1 LAFHPYPQVIPP
13 VCNPDGFGPPRA
25 CSARFTLPKGRSPS
39 FGSVARHLPPFRTR
53 VRSGSGC
60 PCLNLATNNHSSA
73 HSTKGTPSPSEKGS
87 DRLEAHGFRLS
98 FTPLAGVLF
107 TVPSRYWFPIG
118 RCAYLALGR
127 GRPGFP
133 PDSACRMVL
142 TQMQHPLAVR
152 TAYGTL
158 TPSGRPFQCR
168 SAPDCTQGE
177 DGGPSSLHPVLPR
190 SSSASP
196 LGTLNRFGL
205 LPFRSPLLRE
215 SSLFLAVL
223 RCFSSRGL
231 PTTIP
236 AVSPRCRGGVA
247 PFGNPW
253 ITRCQHVPRA
263 FRGVAASFI
272 GTQRLGIH
280 RALIIVDSL
289 ATTGREHPAPRR
301 EAGPRLRHTSSCPG
315 LPRVCCPQWSRG
327 DSNPGPPPCKG
338 GALPAKLRPPLAPG
352 APGGRAWTRTRD
364 LGLIRTA
371 LSPPELRARRP
382 SAPKTECSPN
392 LPIRSIP
399 RIGPARVRPW
409 VTPSPPSTPRC
420 PPRLTTDRLTTPGH
434 P

>member
-1 LAFHPYPQVIPP
+1 MVDPASHPIPRVGWYSRDCPTQRLPGPPTGLSPPP
-13 VCNPDGFGPPRA
+13 V
-25 CSARFTLPKGRSPS
+25 GRSS
-39 FGSVARHLPPFRTR
+39 
-53 VRSGSGC
+53 
-60 PCLNLATNNHSSA
+60 
-73 HSTKGTPSPSEKGS
+73 
-87 DRLEAHGFRLS
+87 
-98 FTPLAGVLF
+98 
-107 TVPSRYWFPIG
+107 
-118 RCAYLALGR
+118 
-127 GRPGFP
+127 
-133 PDSACRMVL
+133 
-142 TQMQHPLAVR
+142 AVR
-152 TAYGTL
+152 LHTDVSANAGDR
-158 TPSGRPFQCR
+158 TPDTPFYPGPAARPR
-168 SAPDCTQGE
+168 SYADPVWAP
-177 DGGPSSLHPVLPR
+177 PVSLAATPGILSLPR
-190 SSSASP
+190 
-196 LGTLNRFGL
+196 GTEMFQF
-205 LPFRSPLLRE
+205 PRSPH
-215 SSLFLAVL
+215 
-223 RCFSSRGL
+223 GH
-231 PTTIP
+231 T

-247 PFGNPW
+247 PFGYPW